1 MEPQTDNQE
10 TSVEKDTIAENEIE
24 SESSEEI
31 VSNNH
36 DNAQAKRGRM
46 ITAALVATIVITF
59 IAVMVAGVFEL
70 TGRFLRECPREL
82 RVNDPSPI
90 LWNDIVSANSTK
102 AGLGVPEKLKQETA
116 LKSSIIGQN

>member
-1 MEPQTDNQE
+1 MEPKIDNQE
-10 TSVEKDTIAENEIE
+10 TLAEKDTIVENEIE
-24 SESSEEI
+24 SESFEEMEA
-31 VSNNH
+31 NDH

-46 ITAALVATIVITF
+46 ITAALVVTVALTF
-59 IAVMVAGVFEL
+59 IAVMVAGIFGL

-90 LWNDIVSANSTK
+90 LWSNIVSANPVK

-116 LKSSIIGQN
+116 LKSSSIGQN